1 MASLQPRYLERSAA
15 RIADVTALLAEG
27 ACLRNDDLVAIR
39 MVFHD
44 FAGTAG
50 SLGFTEIG
58 EEARK
63 ADDLILAMRRSEVDL
78 NTVNIGLLR
87 EHAARVSA
95 MIEKERR

>member
-1 MASLQPRYLERSAA
+1 M
-15 RIADVTALLAEG
+15 RIADVAALMAEG
-27 ACLRNDDLVAIR
+27 ACLRDDDLVAIR

-63 ADDLILAMRRSEVDL
+63 ADALILAMRRSEAGSD
-78 NTVNIGLLR
+78 TGSIEMLR
-87 EHAARVSA
+87 DHVARISA
-95 MIEKERR
+95 LIEKERR